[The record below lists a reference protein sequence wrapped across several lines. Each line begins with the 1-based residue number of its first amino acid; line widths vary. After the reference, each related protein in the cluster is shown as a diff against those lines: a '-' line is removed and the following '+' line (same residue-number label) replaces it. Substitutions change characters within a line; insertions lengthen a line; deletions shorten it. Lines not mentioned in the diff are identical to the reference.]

1 MFDVSGSIFNCST
14 VLARCA
20 ILFLFAFL
28 NTVWAQFA
36 PALLQNASYW
46 GDGKSEFDLYDV
58 QLMRAGQPRH
68 CEMIMTLMR
77 DTFTPELF
85 ADSTP
90 APKAGP
96 VSGIRMSQMFTAP
109 LGLSAEQQ
117 SLSIFWSLNG
127 DLLQASLVTARGK
140 GNRVIKVES
149 IPEIKGFCFEI
160 QDESGATSGPEI
172 HIKDGIRVLYDE
184 LPLRVRTIE
193 FSKPAGEF
201 EIQLVSPL
209 ASPPSFNPAK
219 VSYKVNQESID
230 VEVRQGNARDHFL
243 LDHEFPF
250 LLREWKAYDGSQFKL
265 KNSLKAAFWN
275 YTKNGDRERALKDP
289 MLRHPD

>member
-1 MFDVSGSIFNCST
+1 MFEVSGSILNCST

-20 ILFLFAFL
+20 ILFLFASL
-28 NTVWAQFA
+28 DSVVAQFV
-36 PALLQNASYW
+36 PAFLQNASYW
-46 GDGKSEFDLYDV
+46 GDGKSEFDLYDA
-58 QLMRAGQPRH
+58 QLAREGQPRH
-68 CEMIMTLMR
+68 CEMIMTLLR
-77 DTFTPELF
+77 DTFTPEML
-85 ADSTP
+85 ASSTP

-96 VSGIRMSQMFTAP
+96 VNGIRMSQMFTSP
-109 LGLSAEQQ
+109 LGLSVEQQ

-127 DLLQASLVTARGK
+127 DLLQASLVTARGR

-149 IPEIKGFCFEI
+149 IPEIRGFCFEI
-160 QDESGATSGPEI
+160 QDESGKSSGPEI
-172 HIKDGIRVLYDE
+172 HSENGIRVLYDE

-201 EIQLVSPL
+201 DIQLAAPL
-209 ASPPSFNPAK
+209 ASPPAFNPAK
-219 VSYKVNQESID
+219 VSYKVNEKSIE
-230 VEVRQGNARDHFL
+230 VEVRQGDARDHFL
-243 LDHEFPF
+243 LDRDFPF
-250 LLREWKAYDGSQFKL
+250 LLREWKTRDGSAFKL